1 MEGLFSQSKVLILR
15 NVYALLFNTFR
26 GTFNFGRFIGIFF
39 TRCDPRRRTN
49 RDRRLKSLGGGGGG
63 GGAARLS
70 EAVLRN
76 F

>member
-26 GTFNFGRFIGIFF
+26 GPFNFGRFIGIFLRGAIQGGGP
-39 TRCDPRRRTN
+39 TEIGGST
-49 RDRRLKSLGGGGGG
+49 LWGGGGGG

-70 EAVLRN
+70 EAALRN